1 MTQQPGSIP
10 GPINGDSLGAFCRDS
25 DAYLRGAASG
35 PLHGLTF
42 AAKDIFD
49 VAGHVTGGGNPDWKA
64 THDPAQAHAWV
75 VDALAG
81 AGAAMVGKT
90 LTDELTRGIFGENM
104 HYGTPVNPKAP
115 QCVPGGSS
123 SGSASAVAGG
133 LVDLALGSDTGGSV
147 RVPASFCGIY
157 GLRPTH
163 GRIPLEG
170 ILLQAPSFDT
180 IGWFARDAGTFAR
193 AGAVVLAGS
202 SEIVGGEDG
211 LRPGR
216 LIIAEDAF
224 QLADPAVAAALRPH
238 VDRMASLLGGSSTE
252 KLASQCLA
260 HWSAQQQVLQ
270 GREAW
275 ESVRDW
281 IDLVN
286 PRFSYEV
293 SERYALAKAIL
304 DEEVEAAAAARKDI
318 VARMEQVLAG
328 GGIICLP
335 TTVSPAPLKGQ
346 RVSERH
352 DLRLRNSQLTSIAG
366 LAGVPQLSL
375 PLAEMDGRPVGLSLM
390 AWRGGDEILIALAQ
404 EMESGQ

>member
-1 MTQQPGSIP
+1 MTQP
-10 GPINGDSLGAFCRDS
+10 GPIQRPVINDTLGAFCKDT
-25 DAYLRGAASG
+25 DAFLPGADTG

-42 AAKDIFD
+42 AAKDIFN
-49 VAGHVTGGGNPDWKA
+49 VAGYVTGGGNPDWKA
-64 THDPAQAHAWV
+64 THQPAQSHAWV
-75 VDALAG
+75 VDSLVKAG
-81 AGAAMVGKT
+81 ATMVGKT

-104 HYGTPVNPKAP
+104 HYGTPVNPRAP
-115 QCVPGGSS
+115 ECVPGGSS

-147 RVPASFCGIY
+147 RVPASFCGLY

-163 GRIPLEG
+163 GRIPLDG

-193 AGAVVLAGS
+193 AGSVLLPSPTGFPS
-202 SEIVGGEDG
+202 
-211 LRPGR
+211 RGR

-224 QLADPAVAAALRPH
+224 KLADPAVAGALRPH
-238 VDRMASLLGGSSTE
+238 VERIASLLGGTSTE
-252 KLASQCLA
+252 VLAPQGLA
-260 HWSAQQQVLQ
+260 QWSAQQQVLQ

-304 DEEVEAAAAARKDI
+304 DEEVGAAVDMRKGI
-318 VARMEQVLAG
+318 VERMREVLAG
-328 GGIICLP
+328 GGIVCLP

-346 RVSERH
+346 RVSDRH
-352 DLRLRNSQLTSIAG
+352 ELRLKNSQLTSIAG
-366 LAGVPQLSL
+366 LTGVPQLSL
-375 PLAEMDGRPVGLSLM
+375 PVTEVGGRPVGLSLM
-390 AWRGGDEILIALAQ
+390 AGQGGDETLIALAQ
-404 EMESGQ
+404 EAESTE